1 MKCRPPFLLYNNIH
15 NSHRAKPNISE
26 KYGNKLNL
34 IFSRI
39 PEDIIKKNP
48 EIEKIV
54 NPQPKIIY
62 DVIND
67 NKKPQI
73 IEITNNMREP
83 QEKVITNLNEFKEM
97 LYDFNQEG
105 EELLGNFS
113 DIQEENDKFSKV
125 YKKIQKDKSK
135 FNTGTYLDHEYLIG
149 IASKYATRGIKVP
162 KINSDKSV
170 FSGNPLILGGSELED
185 FIVYNL
191 GDRKKSGI
199 FLKKVENLVRRKEAG
214 NYIMSDVERKKFD
227 LILKNEKPKGYIE
240 PNILIPKLKNDI
252 LSSKHAYNNIES
264 FDKFF
269 ENKKK
274 INFNNNRN
282 NRSLL
287 MSPKMTKNRSY
298 NNIFDNINNNPYNNN
313 KIIIKKN
320 LSFINKINNNNNNID
335 NNNIQNS
342 NINNKYSNIST
353 AAYLSQKPSSQN
365 SQRLLSYKN
374 ISNISKSNISSAVS
388 RDKNTISL
396 KFSPLPS
403 PIYRNSI
410 NKINVSILNNL
421 FSGKRRNNNKDENKI
436 NNILIKNNRILSGLS
451 EIKKNDRIFSVND
464 IYKIKK
470 RNEIIGARNNSVDR
484 LKLKKN
490 SMLSKNLDQ
499 FNSINIDNNNKLNII
514 SNEDNSN
521 EEKSEENE
529 IKLINKELEG
539 AKENEDKN
547 NNNKKNININ
557 IFDNNFDKI
566 NENIDATKIEDVKAK
581 NNEDINLP
589 KLQLSNDITTGTIEK
604 SKLNKDEEN
613 SQKIEHIYNS
623 ILSDGYKSR
632 RMKIEITD
640 FLKSKGYD
648 MSKELTNKDT
658 YNNIMKM
665 KKKMGERNYLLEEFN
680 IRSGEL
686 SRKFLSPKQ
695 KSILNKNDFYLKK
708 IEDNEYRYKKILLE
722 KNIEKNSNNF
732 DN

>member
-1 MKCRPPFLLYNNIH
+1 
-15 NSHRAKPNISE
+15 
-26 KYGNKLNL
+26 
-34 IFSRI
+34 
-39 PEDIIKKNP
+39 
-48 EIEKIV
+48 
-54 NPQPKIIY
+54 
-62 DVIND
+62 
-67 NKKPQI
+67 
-73 IEITNNMREP
+73 
-83 QEKVITNLNEFKEM
+83 
-97 LYDFNQEG
+97 
-105 EELLGNFS
+105 
-113 DIQEENDKFSKV
+113 
-125 YKKIQKDKSK
+125 
-135 FNTGTYLDHEYLIG
+135 
-149 IASKYATRGIKVP
+149 
-162 KINSDKSV
+162 
-170 FSGNPLILGGSELED
+170 
-185 FIVYNL
+185 
-191 GDRKKSGI
+191 
-199 FLKKVENLVRRKEAG
+199 
-214 NYIMSDVERKKFD
+214 
-227 LILKNEKPKGYIE
+227 
-240 PNILIPKLKNDI
+240 
-252 LSSKHAYNNIES
+252 
-264 FDKFF
+264 
-269 ENKKK
+269 
-274 INFNNNRN
+274 
-282 NRSLL
+282 
-287 MSPKMTKNRSY
+287 
-298 NNIFDNINNNPYNNN
+298 
-313 KIIIKKN
+313 
-320 LSFINKINNNNNNID
+320 
-335 NNNIQNS
+335 
-342 NINNKYSNIST
+342 
-353 AAYLSQKPSSQN
+353 
-365 SQRLLSYKN
+365 
-374 ISNISKSNISSAVS
+374 
-388 RDKNTISL
+388 
-396 KFSPLPS
+396 
-403 PIYRNSI
+403 
-410 NKINVSILNNL
+410 
-421 FSGKRRNNNKDENKI
+421 
-436 NNILIKNNRILSGLS
+436 
-451 EIKKNDRIFSVND
+451 
-464 IYKIKK
+464 
-470 RNEIIGARNNSVDR
+470 
-484 LKLKKN
+484 
-490 SMLSKNLDQ
+490 MLSKNLDQ